1 MNDEDP
7 RGQLDEAKREADE
20 DLGEM
25 EDDGTE
31 MEERLEEN
39 EEVGK
44 DIEVPEPHPDPG
56 GNPEDRD

>member
-1 MNDEDP
+1 
-7 RGQLDEAKREADE
+7 
-20 DLGEM
+20 M
-25 EDDGTE
+25 EDDGAE

-39 EEVGK
+39 EDIGK